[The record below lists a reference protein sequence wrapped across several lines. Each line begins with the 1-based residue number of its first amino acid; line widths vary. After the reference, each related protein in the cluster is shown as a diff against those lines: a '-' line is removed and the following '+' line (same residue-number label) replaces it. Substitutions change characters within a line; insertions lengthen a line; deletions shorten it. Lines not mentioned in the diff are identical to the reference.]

1 MELCE
6 DGGIHKTW
14 EREREREV
22 LIQNSSNYCE
32 IWILNYSYSFFLCM
46 RAGEGVVRVGGGESI
61 IIHHIKTRAYQLQL
75 AVGTFHIYFFLS
87 KKKIHGILPSLIVKL
102 WNVKPFPKNRRLSG
116 SILHQNINRA
126 FEEQTVK
133 HQRSRHET
141 LSSTR
146 SKGTKTLWNVTKPCN
161 LEPKQLSVSNHTKW

>member
-1 MELCE
+1 MAEYTKHE
-6 DGGIHKTW
+6 RG
-14 EREREREV
+14 RERERSWYR
-22 LIQNSSNYCE
+22 IQVTIVKSE
-32 IWILNYSYSFFLCM
+32 FWTIHILFFLCM
-46 RAGEGVVRVGGGESI
+46 RAGEGVVKGGGESI